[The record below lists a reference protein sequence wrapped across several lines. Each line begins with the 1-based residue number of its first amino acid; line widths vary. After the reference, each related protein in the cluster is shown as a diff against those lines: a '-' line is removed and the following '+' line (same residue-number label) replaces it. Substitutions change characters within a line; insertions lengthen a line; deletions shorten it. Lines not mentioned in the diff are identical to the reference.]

1 MVLRSLVLL
10 TSADGVTFT
19 RHVQKH
25 TQRHTDSRRSLSAAI
40 ITERAW
46 ALCIRQ
52 LVVQQVEILRNSEQP
67 LLRLDFNECVWL
79 ASSSSQPGRESYLC
93 FNQHRTEGEGGK
105 ALPLSL
111 SLGL

>member
-1 MVLRSLVLL
+1 MLL

-25 TQRHTDSRRSLSAAI
+25 TQRHTDSRRSLSAAM

-46 ALCIRQ
+46 APCIRR

-67 LLRLDFNECVWL
+67 LLRLDFNECVCVCVWL

>member
-19 RHVQKH
+19 RHVQ
-25 TQRHTDSRRSLSAAI
+25 RHTDSRRSLSAAV

-46 ALCIRQ
+46 ALCIRR

-67 LLRLDFNECVWL
+67 LLRLDFNECVCVWL
-79 ASSSSQPGRESYLC
+79 ASSSSQPGRESYLY